1 MDKKKFK
8 PKKKVKIPKQKK
20 QQIENKLI
28 NPELEKQKQIKSKYK
43 LNPFRILA
51 YSFILVIF
59 FSSAIL
65 VLFTAKDTT
74 QDSVFKNNLKNLIK
88 EYKEKGP
95 SVELYRNL
103 FNLYQDKDNTI
114 AYLYLKDAYKLLT
127 KNKIDIPKNLDIVKY
142 LFDNSFRNNEDINN
156 ILEYAVILYK
166 YTNPLNPE
174 FFKNL
179 QVLAALYS
187 LLGNYN
193 QAEKLLTSYE
203 QIYANNLE
211 IKYALTKFYLDQKRY
226 DQAFNKIYNIIK
238 YKELKKIQFNKDDV
252 ILYYQVLVNLNKT
265 QEAKSYLVS
274 SIKSLS
280 SSEIPEVINY
290 VLSNYNFEGNGFED
304 FKNLVLKIS
313 LIRNEVKDYLSKD
326 PYLNLEI
333 GRRLYLTKDKKS
345 LAEIYFNIALN
356 NSSDSLKKLVSDYI
370 YNIKKEEAKK
380 QNESQKIINPDLIK
394 KIR

>member
-8 PKKKVKIPKQKK
+8 PKKKVKISKQKK
-20 QQIENKLI
+20 EQIENKLI
-28 NPELEKQKQIKSKYK
+28 NSELEKQEQIKLKYK
-43 LNPFRILA
+43 PNPFRILA

-65 VLFTAKDTT
+65 VLFTVKDTT
-74 QDSVFKNNLKNLIK
+74 NDSVFKHNLKNLIK

-95 SVELYRNL
+95 SVELYKNL

-114 AYLYLKDAYKLLT
+114 AYLYLKDAYKLII
-127 KNKIDIPKNLDIVKY
+127 KNKADIPKNLDIVKY
-142 LFDNSFRNNEDINN
+142 LFDNSFKNNEDINN

-166 YTNPLNPE
+166 YTNPSNPE
-174 FFKNL
+174 FFRNL

-187 LLGNYN
+187 ILGNYN

-203 QIYANNLE
+203 QIYTNNLE
-211 IKYALTKFYLDQKRY
+211 IKYALTKFYLDQKKY
-226 DQAFNKIYNIIK
+226 DQAFNKIHNVIK
-238 YKELKKIQFNKDDV
+238 YKELKKMQFNKNDV
-252 ILYYQVLVNLNKT
+252 ILYYQVLVNLNKI
-265 QEAKSYLVS
+265 QEAENYLIN

-290 VLSNYNFEGNGFED
+290 VLSNYNFEGNGFQK
-304 FKNLVLKIS
+304 FKNLILKIS
-313 LIRNEVKDYLSKD
+313 LVRDEVKDYLNRD
-326 PYLNLEI
+326 PYVNLEI
-333 GRRLYLTKDKKS
+333 GRKLYLTKDKKA

-356 NSSDSLKKLVSDYI
+356 NSSDSLKKLISDYI
-370 YNIKKEEAKK
+370 YNIKKEEAKNQK
-380 QNESQKIINPDLIK
+380 ESKKIINPDLIK

>member
-20 QQIENKLI
+20 EQIENKLI